1 VGPIDWSVNFRYP
14 QRTGHARRF
23 LKERSYGAIIAG
35 MQAALVTLVI
45 VVVVVASV
53 VALYTVATSGH
64 AYREIGKGGM
74 DAPVATEGAAPTAP
88 PDDRDEEIRELLQA
102 RNALRERR
110 GEPALD
116 VAAELAELTGVVAS
130 AELRDELRALV
141 EARNR
146 RRERAGL
153 APLQVEAEIERRL
166 RDLN

>member
-1 VGPIDWSVNFRYP
+1 
-14 QRTGHARRF
+14 
-23 LKERSYGAIIAG
+23 
-35 MQAALVTLVI
+35 MQEALVTLVI
-45 VVVVVASV
+45 VVVVIAGV

-74 DAPVATEGAAPTAP
+74 DSPVTSEAAAPAPP
-88 PDDRDEEIRELLQA
+88 PDDRDEEIRELLEA
-102 RNALRERR
+102 RNALRARR
-110 GEPALD
+110 GEPPLD
-116 VAAELAELTGVVAS
+116 LEAELVTLTGAGAR

-153 APLQVEAEIERRL
+153 APLEVEAEIERRL